1 VVSVFVSYSRRDE
14 GLRGRLAA
22 HLSSLRRDGLI
33 YDWHD
38 RCIEPGTDW
47 AQEID
52 VHLEQAD
59 VILALVSAD
68 FLASEY
74 CVGIELSRA
83 IERHDRGEARVIPVI
98 LRDSDWQSTVL
109 GRLQALPHQG
119 KPVTSWA
126 NQDAAL
132 ASVARELRYLVSRNS
147 DANPRAGS
155 IQAST
160 PCPYPGLLAFDHET
174 ASLFVGRESEIDDLA
189 QRLKYQR
196 YCVVIGAS
204 GSGKSSLVQAGL
216 VPELARRQPGR
227 WMFHLVRP
235 RERSA
240 SGAARALSRIALGAA
255 ARGPQTPIH
264 DAESQPPNLLIVVDQ
279 LEEVFAAG
287 VDEHERRAFFRSIAS
302 VRNTGGVHL
311 LVTLRADFYAD
322 LLDTDLAPD
331 LAGEQMNLQPLDEPA
346 LRRVISYPAEASGAK
361 VEPALIERL
370 VADAAGEP
378 GSLPLLQEALAA
390 LWERGDRRELRLSDY
405 QAMSHGAQS
414 GLARA
419 MAMHADAVLA
429 DLARTSMGHAD
440 VARRVLVR
448 LVDFGAGSRNMRRQQ
463 TIADLETTTA
473 DRGEL
478 TDVLDFLAK
487 ARLVVLGTNDAG
499 EQVVDLAHEALIDG
513 WPEFRRW
520 LTDQREVEELRRR
533 FEGAAVDWDRRG
545 RAGGLLD
552 EFELLEAERWLARM
566 DLAAV
571 GIHPL
576 AHELIIA
583 SKAAL
588 VAASEAFNTLL
599 AGFVSTTSQA
609 LRTPLTSIYGF
620 AKTLNER
627 DVLFDDQKRTIFAG
641 YMADESDRLIHKFD
655 QIVLV
660 GQIEAGGLPISII
673 ECDCRELVRDVLNEF
688 SGDLPRGCS
697 LSLEV
702 IGAAPLAAADDEK
715 LCIALRELI
724 DNALRF
730 SPDGNFV
737 RVVVKDGEDAI
748 SIVIEDHGRG
758 IADHDVE
765 RIFDKFYKGDNS
777 GDGLGLG
784 LFNARELIQL
794 MHGRLAAHTSDGGT
808 SFMVELP
815 PSRSIKTPQ

>member
-1 VVSVFVSYSRRDE
+1 VN
-14 GLRGRLAA
+14 L
-22 HLSSLRRDGLI
+22 
-33 YDWHD
+33 
-38 RCIEPGTDW
+38 
-47 AQEID
+47 
-52 VHLEQAD
+52 
-59 VILALVSAD
+59 
-68 FLASEY
+68 
-74 CVGIELSRA
+74 
-83 IERHDRGEARVIPVI
+83 
-98 LRDSDWQSTVL
+98 
-109 GRLQALPHQG
+109 
-119 KPVTSWA
+119 
-126 NQDAAL
+126 
-132 ASVARELRYLVSRNS
+132 
-147 DANPRAGS
+147 RAGS
-155 IQAST
+155 VRAPT

-196 YCVVIGAS
+196 YCVIIGAS

-227 WMFHLVRP
+227 WMFHLIRP

-240 SGAARALSRIALGAA
+240 SGAARALSRVALGAA
-255 ARGPQTPIH
+255 ARAPQAPIH
-264 DAESQPPNLLIVVDQ
+264 NIQSQPPNLLVVVDQ

-287 VDEHERRAFFRSIAS
+287 VDEHDRRAFFQSVAS
-302 VRNTGGVHL
+302 VRNTIGVHL

-322 LLDTDLAPD
+322 LLDTDLAPV

-378 GSLPLLQEALAA
+378 GSLPLLQEALAV
-390 LWERGDRRELRLSDY
+390 LWERSDQRELRLSDY

-419 MAMHADAVLA
+419 MAIHADAVLA
-429 DLARTSMGHAD
+429 DLARTSIGRAD

-448 LVDFGAGSRNMRRQQ
+448 LVDFGTGSRNTRRQQ
-463 TIADLETTTA
+463 TIADLETATV

-478 TDVLDFLAK
+478 TDVLEFLAK

-552 EFELLEAERWLARM
+552 EFELLEAERWLTRV

-571 GIHPL
+571 GVHPMV
-576 AHELIIA
+576 HELIIA

-588 VAASEAFNTLL
+588 VAAAEAFNTLL
-599 AGFVSTTSQA
+599 SGFVLTASQA
-609 LRTPLTSIYGF
+609 LRTPLASIHGF
-620 AKTLNER
+620 AKTLNES
-627 DVLFDDQKRTIFAG
+627 DVLFNDDERAIFAG
-641 YMADESDRLIHKFD
+641 YIADETERLVHKLE
-655 QIVLV
+655 QIVLA

-673 ECDCRELVRDVLNEF
+673 GCDCGKLVRDVLNEF
-688 SGDLPRGCS
+688 SGQLPRGCS

-702 IGAAPLAAADDEK
+702 IGAVPLAAADDEK

-724 DNALRF
+724 GNALRF
-730 SPDGNFV
+730 SPDGSVV
-737 RVVVKDGEDAI
+737 RVVVRDGENAV
-748 SIVIEDHGRG
+748 SILIEDHGRG
-758 IADHDVE
+758 IADDDVD
-765 RIFDKFYKGDNS
+765 RIFDKFYKGDDS
-777 GDGLGLG
+777 GERLGLG
-784 LFNARELIQL
+784 LFIARELVQL
-794 MHGRLAAHTSDGGT
+794 MHGRLVAHTSGGGT
-808 SFMVELP
+808 GFMVELP
-815 PSRSIKTPQ
+815 PSRSITTPRE